1 MFECNPCTWL
11 LISNAIRMF
20 MGKCI
25 TDVHWFVV
33 VQCYTWRFI
42 CYTSSIICCC
52 NGLSLPIV
60 WLSARSGCCFP
71 SYLHLTLS
79 VFHQLIIPLRYLTI
93 KFRNQSLFPL
103 LCIVRAVSSPRSI
116 YLHHPF
122 SNLVVSS
129 IIIILSSGIYFGCSG
144 SHHGRFMGACCGG
157 CFLHFQFCS
166 RHAYDRANTPSSIWF
181 IRPLTF
187 ILHYFIEPVGVQ
199 HYYHWSSN
207 RSSIV
212 GV

>member
-1 MFECNPCTWL
+1 
-11 LISNAIRMF
+11 

-93 KFRNQSLFPL
+93 NFGISLFSPYSASFAPSPLQGPSNFIHFQSGVDHQSLLFCLRAYILAALVHIMVGYGCLLRWLFFTFPIL
-103 LCIVRAVSSPRSI
+103 FASCLWSRQYSILDLIHSSIDIYFTLFHRACWRSTFIIDLQIVSS
-116 YLHHPF
+116 
-122 SNLVVSS
+122 
-129 IIIILSSGIYFGCSG
+129 
-144 SHHGRFMGACCGG
+144 
-157 CFLHFQFCS
+157 
-166 RHAYDRANTPSSIWF
+166 T
-181 IRPLTF
+181 
-187 ILHYFIEPVGVQ
+187 VGV
-199 HYYHWSSN
+199 
-207 RSSIV
+207 
-212 GV
+212 